1 MILKIVYLVQ
11 VLMIKCWIVEI
22 EESFNF
28 NLPSK
33 FSRVFK
39 CVRFFFHDIKNNM
52 AARLNL
58 HMTPWLEFKLC
69 APGDVTKY
77 IHSYT

>member
-11 VLMIKCWIVEI
+11 ALMIKCWYCWSREEFQFTSCQCI
-22 EESFNF
+22 EESFNS

-39 CVRFFFHDIKNNM
+39 CVRFFFAWYKKQYGGQVKSAHDPLI
-52 AARLNL
+52 R
-58 HMTPWLEFKLC
+58 
-69 APGDVTKY
+69 
-77 IHSYT
+77 I